1 MDLGNL
7 MEIVVD
13 YLLIRGMVCL
23 NRRDR
28 VLMVDALVCIGTHWI
43 RPGVNHDLKIS
54 SCHDSPNYYT
64 T

>member
-23 NRRDR
+23 NRRDG
-28 VLMVDALVCIGTHWI
+28 VFMVSALVCMVTHWI
-43 RPGVNHDLKIS
+43 RLMMNHFVTLLHSYDS
-54 SCHDSPNYYT
+54 SSY
-64 T
+64 